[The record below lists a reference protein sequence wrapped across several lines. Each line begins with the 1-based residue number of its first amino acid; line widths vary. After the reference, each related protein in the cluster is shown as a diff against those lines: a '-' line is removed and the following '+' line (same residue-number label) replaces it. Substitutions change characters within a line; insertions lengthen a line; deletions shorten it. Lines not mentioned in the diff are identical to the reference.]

1 MPVRIKLRHAPWLPA
16 LFVCGVVLYISGC
29 RSQPPVTS
37 ESVATR
43 FARLCRS
50 SADLR
55 TMLQPAL
62 RYDEL
67 VAALQQFNRDIDA
80 ANKDNQQLSAQQR
93 AALKTYMLAAD
104 ALLDSLTVWLRE
116 GTGAASGRPAI
127 AEDPALNAIAAT
139 YDVSRISDRSLPE
152 IRQLIWVHASDAL
165 ADPNR
170 MCGER
175 PRD

>member
-1 MPVRIKLRHAPWLPA
+1 
-16 LFVCGVVLYISGC
+16 
-29 RSQPPVTS
+29 
-37 ESVATR
+37 
-43 FARLCRS
+43 
-50 SADLR
+50 LR

-80 ANKDNQQLSAQQR
+80 ANRDNQQLSAQQT
-93 AALKTYMLAAD
+93 AALKTSMLAAD

-116 GTGAASGRPAI
+116 GSGAAPGRPAI
-127 AEDPALNAIAAT
+127 AEDPALNAIAAK
-139 YDVSRISDRSLPE
+139 YDVSRISDRSLRE

-165 ADPNR
+165 ADPSR
-170 MCGER
+170 VCGER